1 MVTVGEIYSIRTKL
15 ILQFSIERLSIKTL
29 ISSGFEVQYKET
41 VSNLADLYTS
51 EFRVDDGGLDKDGD
65 GKVDLAEA
73 AGVNVTAAPVDPE
86 KAAANMYYREIG
98 NIRSLFCLC
107 TQILEYFRYPHKDG
121 STE

>member
-1 MVTVGEIYSIRTKL
+1 M
-15 ILQFSIERLSIKTL
+15 QFSIERLSIKAL
-29 ISSGFEVQYKET
+29 IPSGFEVQYKET
-41 VSNLADLYTS
+41 VLNLADLYTS

-98 NIRSLFCLC
+98 YTQSLFWLC
-107 TQILEYFRYPHKDG
+107 TKIL
-121 STE
+121 